1 MPVTRHGRN
10 RYVARLINKPRLGP
24 GGDGVPSFTGQV
36 PTEGQLDASL
46 MQQAGGPERPSF
58 PELQTPEVQRERP
71 ERNQGRQRTLRRLAY
86 GSAAAAGL
94 GALLGS
100 PEVTQVAASLGS
112 GFAEGVERNELQ
124 FQDAQAAY
132 YDELAQVRAAEQRA
146 ANERALSEYEA
157 DLDAYQS
164 DQAFQRERTADEREQ
179 EQMLERINT
188 RAQARADAGV
198 EEERRVRDL
207 EDEPTY
213 DERTARIRATRD
225 RREEKNDL
233 AGYTL
238 PGVNDEIRQLQQTL
252 EEGYTTIGDYNQR
265 VQRDLDPAE
274 QRRVRDRIRE
284 LRGVRARLQEEGS
297 SSSQGGQGG
306 QEAIP
311 QADPRLQESVNQM
324 QVQAGSPQMEG
335 LANSW
340 RQYMQQAGPQQTGQ
354 QILQRVEQGYI
365 SVQEAEQLLDALGI

>member
-46 MQQAGGPERPSF
+46 MQQAGPERPSF

-100 PEVTQVAASLGS
+100 PEATQFAASLGS
-112 GFAEGVERNELQ
+112 GFAEGIERNELQ

-164 DQAFQRERTADEREQ
+164 EQEFERERLADERDQ
-179 EQMLERINT
+179 EQMLERIEA
-188 RAQARADAGV
+188 REQARLDAGV
-198 EEERRVRDL
+198 EEERRVRAL
-207 EDEPTY
+207 EGEPTY

-225 RREEKNDL
+225 REEENDL

-238 PGVNDEIRQLQQTL
+238 PGVNDEIRQLQRTL

-265 VQRDLDPAE
+265 VQRDLDPGE

-284 LRGVRARLQEEGS
+284 LRGVRAQLQESGAS
-297 SSSQGGQGG
+297 SGQGGQGG

-311 QADPRLQESVNQM
+311 QADPRLQESVNRM

-365 SVQEAEQLLDALGI
+365 SIQEAEQLLDALGI